1 MKNQE
6 LIYYASRTKA
16 LLLLIGSIAI
26 VAIGWWVKEEKP
38 LIGWLCVVLCG
49 LYYIPATLI
58 TMLLPRMMYLRLDPD
73 GIEMCSIGYKNKI
86 RWQDV
91 ESFKIASFRGIVSIR
106 GAKMIAIN
114 YRASFTERKV
124 ARAVDRALSGME
136 GAIPNIYN
144 VSLEELERV
153 LNQWLERFGQVEAQ
167 TDV

>member
-16 LLLLIGSIAI
+16 LLLLIGSIAF
-26 VAIGWWVKEEKP
+26 VAIGWWMKEEEP
-38 LIGWLCVVLCG
+38 LIGWLCVVFFG
-49 LYYIPATLI
+49 LGIPATLI
-58 TMLLPRMMYLRLDPD
+58 MLLPGVMYLRLDPD
-73 GIEMCSIGYKNKI
+73 GIEICTIGGKNKI

-91 ESFKIASFRGIVSIR
+91 ESFKIVSIR

-114 YRASFTERKV
+114 YRASFTEQKV
-124 ARAVDRALSGME
+124 ARAVAGALFGME

-144 VSLEELERV
+144 VSLAELERV
-153 LNQWLERFGQVEAQ
+153 LNQWLERFRQVEAQ

>member
-16 LLLLIGSIAI
+16 LLLLIGSIAL
-26 VAIGWWVKEEKP
+26 VAMGWWMKEEKP
-38 LIGWLCVVLCG
+38 LTGWLWVVFFGLCS
-49 LYYIPATLI
+49 IPVTLI
-58 TMLLPRMMYLRLDPD
+58 MLLPGVMYLRLDPD
-73 GIEMCSIGYKNKI
+73 GIEICSIGRKHKI

-91 ESFKIASFRGIVSIR
+91 ESFKIVSIR

-114 YRASFTERKV
+114 FRASFTELKV
-124 ARAVDRALSGME
+124 ARAVVGALSGME

>member
-16 LLLLIGSIAI
+16 LLLLIGSIAF
-26 VAIGWWVKEEKP
+26 VAMSWWVKEEEP
-38 LIGWLCVVLCG
+38 LIGWLGVVLFG
-49 LYYIPATLI
+49 LGIPAALI
-58 TMLLPRMMYLRLDPD
+58 MLLPGVVYLRLDPD
-73 GIEMCSIGYKNKI
+73 GIEICTIGGKHKI

-91 ESFKIASFRGIVSIR
+91 ESFEIVYTR
-106 GAKMIAIN
+106 YTKMIAIN
-114 YRASFTERKV
+114 YRASFTELKV
-124 ARAVDRALSGME
+124 ARAVARALSGME

-144 VSLEELERV
+144 VSLAELERV